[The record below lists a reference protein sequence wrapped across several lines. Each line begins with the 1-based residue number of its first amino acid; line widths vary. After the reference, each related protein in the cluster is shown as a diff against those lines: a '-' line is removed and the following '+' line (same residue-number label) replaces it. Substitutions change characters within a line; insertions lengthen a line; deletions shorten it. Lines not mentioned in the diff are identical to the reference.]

1 MKGLSI
7 AQKLWVAVIVI
18 VIAFAAVVAGAGW
31 RSAQSS
37 KAANALNDE
46 MMMRVKTA
54 TRWMGLTETN
64 AARTMA
70 IALSDEA
77 TVAKA
82 FKDAMADTS
91 AQITQMQ
98 KRIEGLQLSDAD
110 RAAMARVADARKQ
123 MMAQRG
129 EVNKLKAAGD
139 LEKAAQAV
147 HASYEPA
154 SDAYLKA
161 LADFVQLQEATA
173 EQSRQAAAG
182 ASMDTVKLAALAVA
196 ILLLGI
202 IVGAYYLIRNIRQ
215 PLAQANGMAGR
226 IAKGDLAM
234 RAQDLTRG
242 DELGDLMRSL
252 EAMRESLAGMVQQVR
267 QSSDSIAV
275 ASAQIA
281 SGNQDLS
288 ARTESASSSLQETA
302 AAMEEFT
309 STIQQ
314 SESTARQASQLAS
327 SASAIAKQGGT
338 AVTEVI
344 STMGEIQTSSN
355 KIADIIGVIDGI
367 AFQTNILALNA
378 AVEAARAGEQGRGF
392 AVVASEV
399 RALAGRSAQAAKEIK
414 ELISSSVE
422 RVEEGSRQVQGAG
435 ETMQEVV
442 QSVQRV
448 ADMIGEITAAS
459 AQQSAGVSEVNQ
471 AVGQLDQATQQNAAL
486 VEESA
491 AAAQSLNEQAQHLTQ
506 VVGAFRTDGAAPPA
520 PRAAAPRPAPA
531 RPEAAKAVAGKPV
544 AAAAPRIARRPAP
557 AKLAAP
563 APKAPKSTES
573 EGDWESF

>member
-7 AQKLWVAVIVI
+7 AQKLWVAVAII
-18 VIAFAAVVAGAGW
+18 VIAFVAVVAGAGW
-31 RSAQSS
+31 RSAQTSA
-37 KAANALNDE
+37 AANALNDE

-64 AARTMA
+64 AARTLA
-70 IALSDEA
+70 VALSTEA
-77 TVAKA
+77 PVAHV
-82 FKDAMADTS
+82 FKEAMTATS
-91 AQITQMQ
+91 AQITERQ
-98 KRIEGLQLSDAD
+98 KRLEGLNLSDAD
-110 RAAMARVADARKQ
+110 RAAMQRVAEARKS
-123 MMAQRG
+123 MLAMRAQG
-129 EVNKLKAAGD
+129 AKLKEAGD
-139 LEKAAQAV
+139 SDKAVQFV
-147 HASYEPA
+147 LQSYVPA

-161 LADFVQLQEATA
+161 LGDFVQLQETTA
-173 EQSRQAAAG
+173 DQSRQAAAE
-182 ASMDTVKLAALAVA
+182 ASMETVKLAAVAVA
-196 ILLLGI
+196 ILLFGI

-215 PLAQANGMAGR
+215 PLDQANGMAGR

-242 DELGDLMRSL
+242 DEFGVLMRSL

-281 SGNQDLS
+281 TGNQDLS
-288 ARTESASSSLQETA
+288 ARTESASSSLQQTA

-327 SASAIAKQGGT
+327 SASAVALQGGT

-344 STMGEIQTSSN
+344 STMGEIQTSSR

-506 VVGAFRTDGAAPPA
+506 VVGAFRTDGAPSA
-520 PRAAAPRPAPA
+520 PRAAAPRPVPA
-531 RPEAAKAVAGKPV
+531 RPA
-544 AAAAPRIARRPAP
+544 AAAAPQVARKPAP
-557 AKLAAP
+557 ARLAAP
-563 APKAPKSTES
+563 ARKAAATAS